1 MEHVI
6 TLRTR
11 KALPD
16 VPEDIEVHLAH
27 LNDPNYSF
35 DSPDWSEDSFE
46 LEEKKAHIES
56 PIDGVKPYNF
66 DVETA
71 TQSDYSATSSRMATS
86 RAPLQTDE
94 SVTLF
99 PPVYSWQS

>member
-1 MEHVI
+1 MEQVI

-27 LNDPNYSF
+27 LNDPNYTF

-46 LEEKKAHIES
+46 LEDKKAPIES
-56 PIDGVKPYNF
+56 PIDGIKPYNF
-66 DVETA
+66 DVET
-71 TQSDYSATSSRMATS
+71 QSDYSGSSSRVATS

-94 SVTLF
+94 C
-99 PPVYSWQS
+99 VYMSLSFFNSYQP